1 MSSDGNYDFLPTD
14 QQRQAID
21 HVHGPMLVV
30 AGAGTGKTTVL
41 AWRIARLIQSGAAR
55 PDEILAVTYTRN
67 SAAEL
72 IRRVAAIL
80 YPALEQ
86 QPSLYPEVNRCKAAD
101 KLLASGLQAH
111 TFHSYCY
118 RLLLD
123 AGAKFQLLDDKDLF
137 VLLRRSIGEMKL
149 EHYIKAA
156 TPGKFLEDL
165 LRFFSSCHDELRT
178 PADYEAYV
186 VKLERG
192 EIPLPRMAK
201 SKDAEAMPADEVLG
215 RCREVARAF
224 RFAEELLQREGL
236 GTFGHIITRAVD
248 LLTRRKSVLERAQRR
263 ARFILIDEFQDSN
276 IAQIKLASLL
286 AGEEANV
293 FAVGDPD
300 QAIYQFRGATS
311 DAFDHFLETF
321 GPERA
326 KRVTMSANRRSTPS
340 ILSCAHQTIQCNPA
354 IARAEGGWRR
364 EPLTCDRLQRDPR
377 LAAAAPVRAVVY
389 NGAEQ
394 EASFVAD
401 TIEALRNG
409 PALAKESGEKQV
421 SRPRFDTPPS
431 ALRLRSRQAP
441 AALVGD
447 PVFAPLG
454 MTERDTCYPAMKLS
468 GIAVLYRSH
477 HHREKLVA
485 ELTRRGIPVRVRGV
499 DLFHTPEL
507 RDAMAALRIL
517 DSSHPVAL
525 FRVAALPIF
534 QVDPERFREELAL
547 AGNNSSAE
555 AVLENVP
562 GGLKV
567 VETIRTA
574 RQELLNANSA
584 LQTALEIA
592 QRAFGLAD
600 SMPLRRL
607 HGFAERWQEKPKQII
622 GEGTLHDFL
631 QYVSTFCQ
639 EAKGALGEET
649 DEDDPVAA
657 LAPSELASTPTEDAV
672 QLMTV
677 HAAKGL
683 EFPCVFVVRAVSQSF
698 PGQYKEALVE
708 FPQELRSRS
717 ASQEDGPKLGHEQEE
732 RRLFYVAMTR
742 ARDELYLCGPK
753 ARGKDPI
760 PSKYLRELVGHANAL
775 PKGTLDW
782 RVLPLPDRVAQ
793 IHAAAAMPV
802 PTVSQW
808 TQLPPRENAR
818 LLELSASAIQS
829 YENCPLAYKL
839 HYDWRLPEDATA
851 ALQFGNAMHLALKA
865 YFDGVRAGRPPDEET
880 VVACFLDEFAKA
892 AIDEPLQR
900 ELYTRHGREQVAAFL
915 RSELARPAGQVLD
928 TERRFKVE
936 IGGAQVRGRLD
947 RLDRIGSNGEVAI
960 VDFKTGKPKTQED
973 ADDSLQLSI
982 YALAARNMGY
992 TASSLIFI
1000 NLQNG
1005 TAIESTRT
1013 VEQLRRAEG
1022 TVSEIGAKIAA
1033 GEFEAKPGPGCMR
1046 CCYHS
1051 VCPAQEDPLPRLAAS
1066 SATPGN

>member
-1 MSSDGNYDFLPTD
+1 MSSDGHYDFLPTD
-14 QQRQAID
+14 EQRQAID

-80 YPALEQ
+80 YPELEQ

-137 VLLRRSIGEMKL
+137 ILLRRSIGEMKL

-201 SKDAEAMPADEVLG
+201 SKDAETMPPEEVLG

-321 GPERA
+321 GPERV

-401 TIEALRNG
+401 TIAALR
-409 PALAKESGEKQV
+409 
-421 SRPRFDTPPS
+421 
-431 ALRLRSRQAP
+431 RS
-441 AALVGD
+441 
-447 PVFAPLG
+447 
-454 MTERDTCYPAMKLS
+454 AMKLS
-468 GIAVLYRSH
+468 DIAVLYRSH
-477 HHREKLVA
+477 FHREKLVA

-507 RDAMAALRIL
+507 RDAMATLRIL

-525 FRVAALPIF
+525 FRVAALPMF
-534 QVDPERFREELAL
+534 QVDPERFRGELAL

-555 AVLENVP
+555 AILENVP

-567 VETIRTA
+567 GETIRTA
-574 RQELLNANSA
+574 RQELLHANSA

-683 EFPCVFVVRAVSQSF
+683 EFPCVFVVRTVSQSF

-742 ARDELYLCGPK
+742 AKDELYLCGPK
-753 ARGKDPI
+753 ARGKNPI

-793 IHAAAAMPV
+793 IHAAAAVPV
-802 PTVSQW
+802 STVSQW
-808 TQLPPRENAR
+808 TQLPPRQHAR

-900 ELYTRHGREQVAAFL
+900 ELYTRHGREQLAAFL
-915 RSELARPAGQVLD
+915 RSELSRPAGHVLD